1 VPQAEGFD
9 QLKLPRRSFLE
20 AGAAALGAVTLKPA
34 SGWLSAFTPA
44 AHLPTYPPADLGWW
58 REARFGMFIHW
69 GLYSILAGEWG
80 GRTDYAEWIR
90 NNAHIPLAEYDKLVP
105 RFNPTRFDADRWVS
119 LAKEAGMGYLTLTSK
134 HHDGFCLFDS
144 ALTDFCIRST
154 PFKRDIMREIA
165 DACRRK
171 GIRPC
176 WYHSIMDWHHPDYLP
191 RRDWEAETRSAEGA
205 RYSRFREYLHG
216 QVTELLTNY
225 GDIGVMWFDGQ
236 WEGSWTHEM
245 GRALY
250 EKCKALQP
258 GLIVNNRVEGW
269 SPVPITDPLGD
280 FRTPEQEIPATG
292 WPGVDWESC
301 ITMNRNWGYNSHD
314 HDFKSVAQLIGLLVE
329 TASKGGNLLLNV
341 GPKSDG
347 TFPEESV
354 ERLRAMGAWMAVNGS
369 AIHGTTAS
377 PFAHAGFRATSK
389 PNRLHLFLTEWP
401 MNGLEVPGLRT
412 PIRKAYLLADKEERP
427 LRVSQEGH
435 GAVIS
440 LPQAPP
446 DPVCSVV
453 VLEFDRT
460 PEISDR

>member
-1 VPQAEGFD
+1 MMPNRE
-9 QLKLPRRSFLE
+9 LPRRAFLE
-20 AGAAALGAVTLKPA
+20 TGAAMWSAALGLGPRAQ
-34 SGWLSAFTPA
+34 WLTTFTPSPDQVT
-44 AHLPTYPPADLGWW
+44 HLPTYSPAEMEWW

-90 NNAHIPLAEYDKLVP
+90 NNAHIPLAEYDKLVA
-105 RFNPTRFDADRWVS
+105 RFNPVRFDADQWVS
-119 LAKEAGMGYLTLTSK
+119 LAKEAGMGYLTITSK

-144 ALTDFCIRST
+144 RLTDFCIRST

-165 DACRRK
+165 DACRRQ

-205 RYSRFREYLHG
+205 RYARFREYLHG
-216 QVTELLTNY
+216 QVAELLTRY

-236 WEGSWTHEM
+236 WEGTWTHEM
-245 GRALY
+245 GRELY
-250 EKCKALQP
+250 RRCKSLQS
-258 GLIVNNRVEGW
+258 GVIVNNRVEGW

-280 FRTPEQEIPATG
+280 FRTPEQEVPATG

-314 HDFKSVAQLIGLLVE
+314 HDFKSLAQLIGLLVE

-341 GPKSDG
+341 GPRSDG

-354 ERLRAMGAWMAVNGS
+354 ERLRGLGAWMAVNGS

-377 PFAHAGFRATSK
+377 PLADLPFRVTSK
-389 PNRLHLFLTEWP
+389 PDRLHLFLTEWTTD
-401 MNGLEVPGLRT
+401 GLKVPGLKT
-412 PIRKAYLLADKEERP
+412 PVRKAWLLADREQRA
-427 LRVSQEGH
+427 LRVSNEGQ
-435 GAVIS
+435 GTMVF
-440 LPQAPP
+440 LPPTPP
-446 DPVCSVV
+446 DPICSVV
-453 VLEFDRT
+453 VLDLER
-460 PEISDR
+460 RG